1 MNYLKKLLSILT
13 KDEKRKLIIVLF
25 GVILMG
31 LLEVVGVGSIMP
43 FLSVA
48 SDPQIIHD
56 NQYLSW
62 GYETFGFTDDRSFLI
77 ALGAAVI
84 AFLFVSNASRA
95 AVAYINKRYT
105 TGRQHALS
113 YRLLTWYVGQ
123 PYSYFLNQN
132 SSELTKNILNEV
144 GTVIR
149 KVLMPSLELISSS
162 VIILLLTGLLVSV
175 NVLIALS
182 VAGALGIIYIGLYK
196 VVQQKLH
203 RIGVRRIENNRQ
215 RFRLVSELFGGIK
228 DVKLLGSER
237 VFLKR
242 FEKPSYQIARDTAT
256 SYMMVDLPKYGLESF
271 TFSGIIV
278 LMLYYIGS
286 RGDFQ
291 SVIPLI
297 GLYAF
302 AGYRLMPALQKL
314 FHCIGSLR
322 TFLPTVDILYNQLAD
337 HEKSEYI
344 FKKQLPDPMSFESTI
359 KLDSIRFTYPKS
371 DEIVIRDQ
379 NLQINAKT
387 TVGLVGPTG
396 CGKTTMVD
404 IILGLLE
411 PQGGRILV
419 DDREVTGENI
429 QSWRRCLGYVPQ
441 SIYLA
446 DDTISNNIAFG
457 AAPEDVDQQAVI
469 QAAEMANIHDF
480 IENELQKGYD
490 TVVGE
495 RGVRL
500 SGGQRQR
507 IGIARALYHNPPVL
521 IMDEATSAL
530 DGLTEAAIMDAI
542 HSLGHKKTIIM
553 IAHRL
558 TTVRE
563 CDEIFI
569 MEKGEIRDKGRYEE
583 LIQRNEGFRRMAEGS
598 K

>member
-1 MNYLKKLLSILT
+1 
-13 KDEKRKLIIVLF
+13 
-25 GVILMG
+25 
-31 LLEVVGVGSIMP
+31 
-43 FLSVA
+43 
-48 SDPQIIHD
+48 
-56 NQYLSW
+56 
-62 GYETFGFTDDRSFLI
+62 
-77 ALGAAVI
+77 
-84 AFLFVSNASRA
+84 
-95 AVAYINKRYT
+95 
-105 TGRQHALS
+105 
-113 YRLLTWYVGQ
+113 
-123 PYSYFLNQN
+123 
-132 SSELTKNILNEV
+132 
-144 GTVIR
+144 
-149 KVLMPSLELISSS
+149 
-162 VIILLLTGLLVSV
+162 
-175 NVLIALS
+175 
-182 VAGALGIIYIGLYK
+182 
-196 VVQQKLH
+196 
-203 RIGVRRIENNRQ
+203 
-215 RFRLVSELFGGIK
+215 
-228 DVKLLGSER
+228 
-237 VFLKR
+237 
-242 FEKPSYQIARDTAT
+242 
-256 SYMMVDLPKYGLESF
+256 
-271 TFSGIIV
+271 
-278 LMLYYIGS
+278 
-286 RGDFQ
+286 
-291 SVIPLI
+291 
-297 GLYAF
+297 
-302 AGYRLMPALQKL
+302 
-314 FHCIGSLR
+314 
-322 TFLPTVDILYNQLAD
+322 
-337 HEKSEYI
+337 
-344 FKKQLPDPMSFESTI
+344 
-359 KLDSIRFTYPKS
+359 
-371 DEIVIRDQ
+371 
-379 NLQINAKT
+379 
-387 TVGLVGPTG
+387 
-396 CGKTTMVD
+396 MVD